1 MKTIHRFDAFTLS
14 NHFASACELFHAPLS
29 DLQKQLLHKS
39 MLLQFSHL
47 METGKHLSYADL
59 IDNLRNDLTFVESV
73 SLMSGFDIP
82 DTANT

>member
-14 NHFASACELFHAPLS
+14 NHFVSACEFFDAPLS

-39 MLLQFSHL
+39 MLLQLSHL

-59 IDNLRNDLTFVESV
+59 IDDLRNDLTFDESV
-73 SLMSGFDIP
+73 SLIEGVDIP
-82 DTANT
+82 STSFT